1 VPSSIVRD
9 IIGANGS
16 GLKEL
21 SREFNCRVFIDK
33 GEQADGTRLLH
44 IIAFKDYGE
53 KEVNQCRDAVLQ
65 LVNRLVATEQDA
77 LQDQPPLQ
85 GDGDDEVANSKP
97 SKGDA

>member
-1 VPSSIVRD
+1 MPSSIVRD

-53 KEVNQCRDAVLQ
+53 KEVNRCRDAVVQ